1 MDGADDVLD
10 QLLDIVGATIGE
22 CTFRQRPN
30 PFLGVE
36 LRSIGRKELDRQ
48 AAVLSQELLEGL
60 SLVGGRIVQKNDHRA
75 PQVAQQLAEKPANLF
90 LSDIVEVKLIVQ
102 AQALS
107 SGAYGDS
114 GNDRDFVSPS
124 LAMVVNRSTPLRGPC
139 LGHIRNQKEA
149 RFVGED

>member
-1 MDGADDVLD
+1 LRDALD
-10 QLLDIVGATIGE
+10 QLLHIIGATIGE

-30 PFLGVE
+30 PFIGVE
-36 LRSIGRKELDRQ
+36 LRSIGRKVLDMQ

-60 SLVGGRIVQKNDHRA
+60 SLVGGRIVHKNDERS
-75 PQVAQQLAEKPANLF
+75 PQVAQQLAEKQANLF
-90 LSDIVEVKLIVQ
+90 LPDIIEVKLIVQ

-107 SGAYGDS
+107 SGTYGDS
-114 GNDRDFVSPS
+114 GNDRNLVSPS
-124 LAMVVNRSTPLRGPC
+124 LAMVVNRSTPLWGPG